1 MRSIVG
7 TPARG
12 GNFFP
17 RDREVEKI
25 IERIRAGNNLQIA
38 APRRIGK
45 TSILFHLLDNQ
56 VDGYTYVYI
65 DTERVNNEQDFYKK
79 LLKEI
84 LRSSS
89 VGSPGRYA
97 SLLKSGSRF
106 LKRIKSISVLGNT
119 LELDESAEVNYY
131 EELSNFLAGFE
142 LENSSLVL
150 LIDEFPQTILNI
162 IQHNKGDQ
170 DAAIQFLQS
179 NRELR
184 LDPDITPK
192 VRFIYTGSI
201 GLNHTVASINASAFI
216 NDLNSVEVEPLTQ
229 QEARTF
235 IRGLLR
241 EKSIAADE
249 DAVEHLLLKIEW
261 LIPFHIQLLLQE
273 VMDMVYRTKQMSRE
287 VVDGAFDSIISIRH
301 QNHFDHYYSR
311 LKIQFKG
318 DEFRFADGLLQ
329 RLATSSTL
337 TRAQAFDLAVG
348 YKVED
353 SCRRI
358 LDILMYDGYI
368 NNIGNPHA
376 IRFNSPIVRMWW
388 QKFIC
393 KETV

>member
-1 MRSIVG
+1 MRGIVG

-12 GNFFP
+12 GNFFQ
-17 RDREVEKI
+17 RDREVEKVI
-25 IERIRAGNNLQIA
+25 GRIRAGNNLQIA

-45 TSILFHLLDNQ
+45 TSILFHLLDNR

-65 DTERVNNEQDFYKK
+65 DTERVNDEQDFYKK

-84 LRSSS
+84 LRS
-89 VGSPGRYA
+89 GSIGNTGRYA

-119 LELDESAEVNYY
+119 LELDEGVEVNYY

-142 LENSSLVL
+142 LEDSSLVL

-170 DAAIQFLQS
+170 GTAIQFLQS

-184 LDPDITPK
+184 LDPDISPK

-216 NDLNSVEVEPLTQ
+216 NDLNSMEVGPLTSE
-229 QEARTF
+229 EARLF
-235 IRGLLR
+235 VRELLEER
-241 EKSIAADE
+241 DITIDE
-249 DAVEHLLLKIEW
+249 DAVLYLLLKIEW
-261 LIPFHIQLLLQE
+261 LIPFHIQLIVQE
-273 VMDMVYRTKQMSRE
+273 LIDMVYKTKS
-287 VVDGAFDSIISIRH
+287 VNKDNIDAAFDNIISIRH

-311 LKIQFKG
+311 LRIQFKG
-318 DEFRFADGLLQ
+318 NEFKFADELLQ
-329 RLATSSTL
+329 KLAGSGTL
-337 TRAQAFDLAVG
+337 TKAQAFDLAVG
-348 YKVED
+348 HKVDD

-368 NNIGNPHA
+368 NNIGDPGT

-393 KETV
+393 K